1 MLFHPYSGI
10 KEGISM
16 SKVKVRV
23 PASSANLG
31 PGFDSLGLALT
42 LYNYIE
48 AEETKSGLEI
58 EILDTQTKEF
68 LPTDEKNLVYKSM
81 KYLFDA
87 ADYKVS
93 GLKLTLSSEVPV
105 TRGLGS
111 SSACIVGG
119 LVAANELCGRKFTPR
134 EIVAMATKI
143 EGHSDNVAAA
153 CFGGFTVSVF
163 DKNEVFYYS
172 HKIKG
177 DIKCL
182 VLIPDYGV
190 TTQKAR
196 NTLPGYY
203 PKRDV
208 AFNIS
213 HASLLVASIVSG
225 NYENLLCAI
234 DDRVHEPYRKVFID
248 GYQKLYNKLKA
259 YGALGTFISGSGPTL
274 ASIVEADDAE
284 FFYED
289 IKEYTNKAFPT
300 WTVKL
305 LDIDN
310 EGAKVM

>member
-1 MLFHPYSGI
+1 
-10 KEGISM
+10 M

-23 PASSANLG
+23 PGSSANLG

-42 LYNYIE
+42 IYNYIE

-58 EILDTQTKEF
+58 NILDTETKEF

-81 KYLFDA
+81 KYLFDKA
-87 ADYKVS
+87 EYKIS

-119 LVAANELCGRKFTPR
+119 LVAANELCGKKFTQR
-134 EIVAMATKI
+134 EILTMATKL

-153 CFGGFTVSVF
+153 YLGGFTVSVF
-163 DKNEVFYYS
+163 QKDEVFYYS
-172 HKIKG
+172 HKIEN
-177 DIKCL
+177 DLKCL
-182 VLIPDYGV
+182 VLIPDYAV

-208 AFNIS
+208 TYNIS
-213 HASLLVASIVSG
+213 HTALLVASMISG

-248 GYQKLYNKLKA
+248 GYQKLYNKLKS
-259 YGALGTFISGSGPTL
+259 YGALGTYISGSGPTL
-274 ASIVEADDAE
+274 ASIIEADDAE
-284 FFYED
+284 YFYED
-289 IKEYTNKAFPT
+289 IKEYTDKAFPT
-300 WTVKL
+300 WSVRL

-310 EGAKVM
+310 EGAKVIK

>member
-1 MLFHPYSGI
+1 MA
-10 KEGISM
+10 
-16 SKVKVRV
+16 KVKVRV
-23 PASSANLG
+23 PGSSANMG

-48 AEETKSGLEI
+48 AEETDSGLEI
-58 EILDTQTKEF
+58 VIEDAETKEY
-68 LPTDEKNLVYKSM
+68 LPTDEKNLVYKAM
-81 KYLFDA
+81 KYLFEKA
-87 ADYKVS
+87 GYNPK
-93 GLKLTLSSEVPV
+93 GLKLTLTSEVPV

-111 SSACIVGG
+111 SSACIIGG
-119 LVAANELCGRKFTPR
+119 LVAANELSGKKFSAR
-134 EIVAMATKI
+134 EIMSMATKL
-143 EGHSDNVAAA
+143 EGHSDNVCAAYL
-153 CFGGFTVSVF
+153 GGFTVSVF
-163 DKNEVFYYS
+163 DKDEVFYYS
-172 HKIKG
+172 HKING
-177 DIKCL
+177 DLKCL
-182 VLIPDYGV
+182 VLIPDYAV

-234 DDRVHEPYRKVFID
+234 DDRVHEPYRKIFID
-248 GYQKLYNKLKA
+248 GYQKLYNKLKS

-274 ASIVEADDAE
+274 ASIIEADDAE

-289 IKEYTNKAFPT
+289 IKEYTDKAFPT
-300 WTVKL
+300 WRILL

-310 EGAKVM
+310 EGAKIIK

>member
-1 MLFHPYSGI
+1 
-10 KEGISM
+10 M

-23 PASSANLG
+23 PASSANIG

-48 AEETKSGLEI
+48 AEKQDSGLEI
-58 EILDTQTKEF
+58 NILDAQTKEF

-81 KYLFDA
+81 KYLFDEA
-87 ADYKVS
+87 GCKIP
-93 GLKLTLSSEVPV
+93 GLKLTLTNEVPV

-119 LVAANELCGRKFTPR
+119 LMAANELCGRKFTQR
-134 EIVAMATKI
+134 EIVTMATKI

-153 CFGGFTVSVF
+153 CLGGFTVSVL

-172 HKIKG
+172 HKIEG

-182 VLIPDYGV
+182 VLIPDYAV

-234 DDRVHEPYRKVFID
+234 DDRVHEPYRKIFID

-259 YGALGTFISGSGPTL
+259 YGSLGTFISGSGPTL

-300 WTVKL
+300 WDVKL

-310 EGAKVM
+310 EGAKVIK

>member
-1 MLFHPYSGI
+1 MA
-10 KEGISM
+10 
-16 SKVKVRV
+16 KVKVRV
-23 PASSANLG
+23 PGSSANMG

-42 LYNYIE
+42 IYNYIE
-48 AEETKSGLEI
+48 AEETDKGLDI
-58 EILDTQTKEF
+58 EIMDAETKEF

-81 KYLFDA
+81 KYLFEKA
-87 ADYKVS
+87 GYHPK
-93 GLKLTLSSEVPV
+93 GLKLRLTSEVPV

-119 LVAANELCGRKFTPR
+119 LVAANELSGNKFSSR
-134 EIVAMATKI
+134 EIMSMATKI
-143 EGHSDNVAAA
+143 EGHSDNVCTAYL
-153 CFGGFTVSVF
+153 GGFTVSVF
-163 DKNEVFYYS
+163 DKDEVFYYS

-177 DIKCL
+177 DLKCL
-182 VLIPDYGV
+182 VLIPDYAV

-213 HASLLVASIVSG
+213 HASLLVASMVSG

-234 DDRVHEPYRKVFID
+234 DDRVHEPYRKIFID
-248 GYQKLYNKLKA
+248 GYQKLYNKLKS

-284 FFYED
+284 YFYED
-289 IKEYTNKAFPT
+289 IKEYTDKAFPT

-310 EGAKVM
+310 EGAKIIE

>member
-1 MLFHPYSGI
+1 MA
-10 KEGISM
+10 
-16 SKVKVRV
+16 KVKVRV
-23 PASSANLG
+23 PGSSANMG

-48 AEETKSGLEI
+48 AEETDAGLEI
-58 EILDTQTKEF
+58 VIEDAETKEY
-68 LPTDEKNLVYKSM
+68 LPTDEKNLVYKAM
-81 KYLFDA
+81 KYLFEKA
-87 ADYKVS
+87 GYNPK

-111 SSACIVGG
+111 SSACIIGG
-119 LVAANELCGRKFTPR
+119 LVAANELSGKKFSAR
-134 EIVAMATKI
+134 EIMSMATKL
-143 EGHSDNVAAA
+143 EGHSDNVCAAYL
-153 CFGGFTVSVF
+153 GGFTVSVF
-163 DKNEVFYYS
+163 DKDEVFYYS
-172 HKIKG
+172 HKING
-177 DIKCL
+177 DLKCL
-182 VLIPDYGV
+182 VLIPDYAV

-234 DDRVHEPYRKVFID
+234 DDRVHEPYRKIFID
-248 GYQKLYNKLKA
+248 GYQKLYNKLKS

-274 ASIVEADDAE
+274 ASIIEADDAE

-289 IKEYTNKAFPT
+289 IKEYTDKAFPT
-300 WTVKL
+300 WKVVL

-310 EGAKVM
+310 EGAKVIE

>member
-1 MLFHPYSGI
+1 
-10 KEGISM
+10 M

-23 PASSANLG
+23 PASSANIG

-48 AEETKSGLEI
+48 AEEIKSGLEI
-58 EILDTQTKEF
+58 NILDAQTKEF
-68 LPTDEKNLVYKSM
+68 LPTDEKNLVFKSM
-81 KYLFDA
+81 KYLFDEA
-87 ADYKVS
+87 GCKIP
-93 GLKLTLSSEVPV
+93 GLKLTLSNEVPV

-119 LVAANELCGRKFTPR
+119 LVAANELCSRKFTQR
-134 EIVAMATKI
+134 EIVTMATKI
-143 EGHSDNVAAA
+143 EGHSDNVTAA
-153 CFGGFTVSVF
+153 CLGGFTVSVF

-177 DIKCL
+177 GIKCL
-182 VLIPDYGV
+182 VLIPDYAV

-213 HASLLVASIVSG
+213 HASLLVASVVSG
-225 NYENLLCAI
+225 DYENLLCAI
-234 DDRVHEPYRKVFID
+234 DDRVHEPYRKIFID

-274 ASIVEADDAE
+274 ASIIEADDAE

-300 WTVKL
+300 WDVKL

-310 EGAKVM
+310 EGAKIIK

>member
-1 MLFHPYSGI
+1 MA
-10 KEGISM
+10 
-16 SKVKVRV
+16 KVKVRV
-23 PASSANLG
+23 PGSSANMG

-42 LYNYIE
+42 IYNYIE
-48 AEETKSGLEI
+48 AEETDAGLDI
-58 EILDTQTKEF
+58 EIVDSETKEF

-81 KYLFDA
+81 KYLFEKV
-87 ADYKVS
+87 DYKVK
-93 GLKLTLSSEVPV
+93 GLKLRLTSEVPV

-119 LVAANELCGRKFTPR
+119 LVAANELCGKKFSSR
-134 EIVAMATKI
+134 EIMSMATKL
-143 EGHSDNVAAA
+143 EGHSDNVCAAYL
-153 CFGGFTVSVF
+153 GGFTVSVF
-163 DKNEVFYYS
+163 DKDEVFYYS
-172 HKIKG
+172 HKIEG
-177 DIKCL
+177 DLKCL
-182 VLIPDYGV
+182 VLIPDYAV

-213 HASLLVASIVSG
+213 HTALMVASMVSG

-234 DDRVHEPYRKVFID
+234 DDRVHEPYRKIFID
-248 GYQKLYNKLKA
+248 GYQKLYNKLKS

-284 FFYED
+284 YFYED
-289 IKEYTNKAFPT
+289 IKEYTDKAFPT

-310 EGAKVM
+310 EGAKIIK

>member
-1 MLFHPYSGI
+1 MA
-10 KEGISM
+10 
-16 SKVKVRV
+16 KVKVRV
-23 PASSANLG
+23 PGSSANMG

-48 AEETKSGLEI
+48 AEETDAGLEI
-58 EILDTQTKEF
+58 IIEDAETKEY
-68 LPTDEKNLVYKSM
+68 LPTDEKNLVYKAM
-81 KYLFDA
+81 KYLFEKA
-87 ADYKVS
+87 GYNPK

-119 LVAANELCGRKFTPR
+119 LVAANELSGKKFSAR
-134 EIVAMATKI
+134 EIMSMATKL
-143 EGHSDNVAAA
+143 EGHSDNVCAAYL
-153 CFGGFTVSVF
+153 GGFTVSVF
-163 DKNEVFYYS
+163 DKDEVFYYS
-172 HKIKG
+172 HKING
-177 DIKCL
+177 DLKCL
-182 VLIPDYGV
+182 VLIPDYAV

-234 DDRVHEPYRKVFID
+234 DDRVHEPYRKIFID
-248 GYQKLYNKLKA
+248 GYQKLYNKLKS

-274 ASIVEADDAE
+274 ASIIEADDAE

-289 IKEYTNKAFPT
+289 IKEYTDKAFPT
-300 WTVKL
+300 WKVML

-310 EGAKVM
+310 EGAKVIE